1 MIDIGLSNGDLS
13 RDLEKIK
20 DYHRPKTV
28 KSSFENDG
36 ETTYTIEVLDNSY
49 FYVNETDRDE
59 DFRKLWEEIQ
69 TISYSSN

>member
-1 MIDIGLSNGDLS
+1 MTDIKLSNGDLS

-20 DYHRPKTV
+20 DYHRPKLV

-49 FYVNETDRDE
+49 FYVNIEDRDE
-59 DFRKLWEEIQ
+59 DFRKLWEEI
-69 TISYSSN
+69 Y